1 MGNSGIEKEVD
12 ALGRVVLPKDFR
24 KKLGL
29 ETNSKVLISI
39 DGDSLHIQPT
49 DQVCAICKK
58 HAEINPELKICS
70 SCIEKV
76 KNT

>member
-1 MGNSGIEKEVD
+1 MGDSGIEKEVD
-12 ALGRVVLPKDFR
+12 ALGRVVLPKNFR

-49 DQVCAICKK
+49 DQVCVICKK

-70 SCIEKV
+70 SCIEKI